1 MESPQRACQ
10 TENASLTHVWGFTEK
25 SKYRQ
30 ISISYCAWR
39 ADPFSC
45 TRPHFRCS
53 LMFNIP
59 PPSSRVIPLFVA
71 ALATGTA
78 HAETWAITDAAH
90 PLTSVPADV
99 RVIKLDDQQRIEE
112 QLSRKLPPN
121 PHQAALA
128 ARQLM
133 GTPAGAALMQQLA
146 AAQQGNA
153 DAWSVGVSKV
163 PAVVVDRR
171 FVVYGQPDVAAAI
184 QAINQARGR

>member
-1 MESPQRACQ
+1 
-10 TENASLTHVWGFTEK
+10 
-25 SKYRQ
+25 
-30 ISISYCAWR
+30 
-39 ADPFSC
+39 
-45 TRPHFRCS
+45 
-53 LMFNIP
+53 MFNTP

-71 ALATGTA
+71 ALASSTA

-99 RVIKLDDQQRIEE
+99 RVIKLDEQHRIEE

-133 GTPAGAALMQQLA
+133 GTPVGASMMQQLA
-146 AAQQGNA
+146 DAQQANA

-163 PAVVVDRR
+163 PAVIVDRR

-184 QAINQARGR
+184 QTINHARGR